1 MDTSTRA
8 VRKEVRK
15 EVASD
20 DTAMCIASSEPSAA
34 FFQVGSCFL
43 FVSFVFL
50 VCFLCVPYV
59 FPLSLSLSLSLS
71 LFVDFL
77 L

>member
-43 FVSFVFL
+43 LVSFVFL
-50 VCFLCVPYV
+50 V
-59 FPLSLSLSLSLS
+59 FPLCSICVSSLSLSLSLS